1 MLSLFRL
8 GPKMIV
14 IGSKNPEELSNE
26 ILKNF
31 SAVKT
36 NLIDALNSTYENSTI
51 IFITEPNKK
60 IAHIKDIITTIY
72 INMPSDEF
80 YNNLINNRICDKI
93 NDIRTAPG
101 IIVMRTQGDKDKI
114 ISSVAY
120 EYRAKML
127 PIFDSLENGESNQTI
142 ILFTEKPLNSRLT
155 INSFDSTT
163 LLIDENITTI
173 SSKLR
178 NQALRFLNEGLV
190 DRPWYE
196 LSIRIYDRYSKYD
209 MHYKRLSIALDNLD
223 VGFILGEMWTKD
235 TPRFLLSV
243 LVYQIK
249 LFTLLPPTEIKKIL
263 LGLEYTDDGT
273 RIVDFDLIYKNKK
286 IDWTEVKVNNLERKN
301 LGMMFREEIL
311 KTLSDEQRQKLINL
325 ENIILNTR
333 E

>member
-14 IGSKNPEELSNE
+14 IGSQSPNELLEEFHKNYNS
-26 ILKNF
+26 
-31 SAVKT
+31 VKT
-36 NLIDALNSTYENSTI
+36 DVIDALNSSYENSTI
-51 IFITEPNKK
+51 VFLTEPNKK
-60 IAHIKDIITTIY
+60 IAHIKDIIATIY
-72 INMPSDEF
+72 VNMPSDEF
-80 YNNLINNRICDKI
+80 YNTLINKKICTKI

-120 EYRAKML
+120 EYQAKML
-127 PIFDSLENGESNQTI
+127 PIFDSLDNGESNQTI
-142 ILFTEKPLNSRLT
+142 ILFTDKPLNSKLT

-163 LLIDENITTI
+163 LLVDENINVV

-263 LGLEYTDDGT
+263 LGLEYANDGT

-311 KTLSDEQRQKLINL
+311 KSLSENQKQKLVNL

>member
-26 ILKNF
+26 ISKSF

-60 IAHIKDIITTIY
+60 IAHIKDILTTIY

-80 YNNLINNRICDKI
+80 YNNLINNRICEKI

-155 INSFDSTT
+155 INFFDSTT

-273 RIVDFDLIYKNKK
+273 RIADFDLIYKNKK
-286 IDWTEVKVNNLERKN
+286 IDWTEVKVNNLERKK